1 MFWLFNSIPLL
12 LEGCSKILLLREGG
26 VPVGGGGRSLNQVVN
41 SGGVVGLPSLTTYH
55 SQLPSQQTTR
65 PPTANTPSARS
76 KHPLTCGLMP
86 TTCEVIPNSLGR
98 RTWRSIIRQRTP
110 HVAPLAINALLV
122 TIQILSRF
130 LPFSF
135 QRLQP
140 SI

>member
-1 MFWLFNSIPLL
+1 MIYELCFGYSIQFPSFWKVVFKFPSFRK
-12 LEGCSKILLLREGG
+12 EGWL
-26 VPVGGGGRSLNQVVN
+26 QA
-41 SGGVVGLPSLTTYH
+41 GVVGLPSLTTH
-55 SQLPSQQTTR
+55 NSQLITHNSQLPSQQTTR
-65 PPTANTPSARS
+65 PPTANNPSARS

-86 TTCEVIPNSLGR
+86 TTCAVIPNSFGR

-122 TIQILSRF
+122 TIRILSRF